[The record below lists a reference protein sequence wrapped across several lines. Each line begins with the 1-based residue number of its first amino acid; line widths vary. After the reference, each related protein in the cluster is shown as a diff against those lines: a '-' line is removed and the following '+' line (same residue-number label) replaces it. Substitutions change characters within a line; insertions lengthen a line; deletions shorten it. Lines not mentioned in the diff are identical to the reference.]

1 MMAYT
6 WRNMHKGKERVMQ
19 RMARQIKETEK
30 EEKGKNEEKK

>member
-6 WRNMHKGKERVMQ
+6 WRNMHKGKERAIQ